1 MTISR
6 SNKAFTLLEV
16 LIALAILSTAIV
28 FIFRSFTSSLS
39 SAKFS
44 QNITLASFFAEG
56 KIWELEQEQKT
67 KLEPIADRD
76 GSEKMQGKDFKWSA
90 KAKKVGSSGLV
101 YLDFIISWQ
110 ENFREKEYFIEFDT
124 YLLSK

>member
-1 MTISR
+1 MIFK

-44 QNITLASFFAEG
+44 QNITGACFFAEN
-56 KIWELEQEQKT
+56 KIWELEQEQKAQT
-67 KLEPIADRD
+67 DPIDSRQ
-76 GSEKMQGKDFKWSA
+76 GSEKIQGKDFKWTSL
-90 KAKKVGSSGLV
+90 AKKIGNSNFV
-101 YLDFIISWQ
+101 YLEFILYWQ
-110 ENFREKEYFIEFDT
+110 ENLREKEYSLEFDS
-124 YLLSK
+124 YLLPK